1 MVPEPE
7 FRPACRDLATTGED
21 DVFIRF
27 LSTFGYG
34 ASVSRLPAVAA
45 LDFLMFWAE
54 AALWSGNHY
63 NWLLCDIILKLLN

>member
-7 FRPACRDLATTGED
+7 LRPACRDLATTGED

-54 AALWSGNHY
+54 AAL
-63 NWLLCDIILKLLN
+63 